1 MNNLDIDEKENKLVI
16 DRFSELKTERAK
28 YIPRWEDVKNLVSL
42 TNEVNSEFED
52 TQQANK
58 QKDVF
63 INDPTA
69 FICTNQA
76 GDYLAGILW
85 GLNAITLEPSEYI
98 KKKTKGADLEDFY
111 KKATEITLEQMNS
124 TDAGF
129 QSILKSYCYEQFSFG
144 TSGIGTFKS
153 KEYENGQ
160 SECCLSYKAF
170 GVWNTCIDEGAGNK
184 IDVVYT
190 VYNWRLNQIIEEFC
204 LNEKGEFDEAKFRQM
219 PEVIQ
224 KDYEANKFSAKHKI
238 VFAMLPNNHFC
249 MGKRGKKGAR
259 FKGYWFLDGG
269 AGAGV
274 AGRGALTRGT
284 TASGAGAGGNTAG
297 GSKNIFKVDYFNK
310 MPIAMCRAIRVNG
323 QVYGE
328 SAGTICLSSIKMLNH
343 ISGNTVDN
351 IEKITDAPLGVLSG
365 ALVAGNVIN
374 RSAGSITEFNVQAT
388 ANGQTPIF
396 PLSQAGDISAVV
408 NFLIPE
414 LKKNITNIF
423 KIDQLL
429 DFNNQ
434 TEMTATESSYRMS
447 IRGKSINGLLNQ
459 QKTEEIEPT
468 VHRSISIIQDCGLYG
483 YKLSE
488 LSGETEE
495 DIAFKKQVIQDGDYI
510 PEAVEQA
517 MKDNKLWYKLKF
529 NGELEKLCNA
539 EIYEAIGRF
548 MQYLQMILQIKP
560 ELVNAINDY
569 KFLELLKSV
578 SNLTNNN
585 LIKSEHQYN
594 ELLKAIE
601 EAKAKEAERQ
611 NALLQAQIMKDSA
624 TASKDMAQA
633 TAMEG

>member
-1 MNNLDIDEKENKLVI
+1 MNDIDLNEKENKLVTG
-16 DRFSELKTERAK
+16 RFEELKTERNK
-28 YIPRWEDVKNLVSL
+28 YIPRWKDVKNLVSI
-42 TNEVNSEFED
+42 TNEVNSEFDD
-52 TQQANK
+52 TQQPNE

-98 KKKTKGADLEDFY
+98 KKKAKGADLSEFY
-111 KKATEITLEQMNS
+111 KKATEITLEQMNA

-153 KEYENGQ
+153 KEFENGQ

-204 LNEKGEFDEAKFRQM
+204 LNDEGNFDETKFKDM
-219 PEVIQ
+219 PEEIQ
-224 KDYEANKFSAKHKI
+224 QDYEANKFNAKHKI
-238 VFAMLPNNHFC
+238 IFAVLPNNHFC
-249 MGKRGKKGAR
+249 MGKRGKNGAK
-259 FKGYWFLDGG
+259 FKGYWFLDN
-269 AGAGV
+269 AD
-274 AGRGALTRGT
+274 
-284 TASGAGAGGNTAG
+284 
-297 GSKNIFKVDYFNK
+297 KKIFKVDYFNK

-328 SAGTICLSSIKMLNH
+328 SAGTICLSSIKMLNYV
-343 ISGNTVDN
+343 SGSTIDN
-351 IEKITDAPLGVLSG
+351 IDKITDPALGYLSG
-365 ALVAGNVIN
+365 SLVAGNVIN
-374 RSAGSITEFNVQAT
+374 RSAGSATEFNIQALQS
-388 ANGQTPIF
+388 GQTPIF

-488 LSGETEE
+488 LPEETEE
-495 DIAFKKQVIQDGDYI
+495 DIAFKEQVINDNDFI
-510 PEAVEQA
+510 PEVVEEA
-517 MKDNKLWYKLKF
+517 MKNNKLWYKLKF

-548 MQYLQMILQIKP
+548 MQYLSAILQIKP

-569 KFLELLKSV
+569 EFLELLKSV
-578 SNLTNNN
+578 SNLVNDK
-585 LIKSEHQYN
+585 LIKSKYQYE

-601 EAKAKEAERQ
+601 QAKQEEAQRQ
-611 NALLQAQIMKDSA
+611 NALMQAQMMKDGA

-633 TAMEG
+633 QATMGV

>member
-1 MNNLDIDEKENKLVI
+1 MNDIDLNEKENKLVT
-16 DRFSELKTERAK
+16 DRFQELKRERSK
-28 YIPRWEDVKNLVSL
+28 YIPRWKDVKNLVSI
-42 TNEVNSEFED
+42 TNEVNSEFDD
-52 TQQANK
+52 TQQPNE

-98 KKKTKGADLEDFY
+98 KKKAKGADLSEFY
-111 KKATEITLEQMNS
+111 KKATEITLEQMNA

-153 KEYENGQ
+153 KEFENGQ

-204 LNEKGEFDEAKFRQM
+204 LNDEGNFDEARFKDM
-219 PEVIQ
+219 PEEIQ
-224 KDYEANKFSAKHKI
+224 KDYEANKFNAKHKI
-238 VFAMLPNNHFC
+238 IFAVLPNNHFC
-249 MGKRGKKGAR
+249 MGKRGKNGAK
-259 FKGYWFLDGG
+259 FKGYWFLDN
-269 AGAGV
+269 AD
-274 AGRGALTRGT
+274 
-284 TASGAGAGGNTAG
+284 
-297 GSKNIFKVDYFNK
+297 KKIFKVDYFNK

-328 SAGTICLSSIKMLNH
+328 SAGTICLSSIKMLNYV
-343 ISGNTVDN
+343 SGSTIDN
-351 IEKITDAPLGVLSG
+351 IDKITDPALGYLSG
-365 ALVAGNVIN
+365 SLVAGNVIN
-374 RSAGSITEFNVQAT
+374 RSAGSATEFNIQALQS
-388 ANGQTPIF
+388 GQTPIF

-459 QKTEEIEPT
+459 QKSEEIEPT

-483 YKLSE
+483 YKLSDLHE
-488 LSGETEE
+488 ETEE
-495 DIAFKKQVIQDGDYI
+495 DIAFKEQVKKDGDYL
-510 PEAVEQA
+510 PEVIEEA

-548 MQYLQMILQIKP
+548 MQYLSAILQIKP

-569 KFLELLKSV
+569 EFLELLKSV
-578 SNLTNNN
+578 SNLVNDK
-585 LIKSEHQYN
+585 LIKSKYQYE

-601 EAKAKEAERQ
+601 KAKQEEAQRR
-611 NALLQAQIMKDSA
+611 NALIQAQMMKDGA

-633 TAMEG
+633 QATMGV